1 MDDLGLCIL
10 CWLLLSAEPAFSAHS
25 GNGMNVQ
32 NLSWGEE
39 FPGLE
44 RDPKFDP
51 QLLNSKTLSV
61 KHH

>member
-10 CWLLLSAEPAFSAHS
+10 CWLFLSAGPAFSAHG
-25 GNGMNVQ
+25 GNGMNIQ

>member
-1 MDDLGLCIL
+1 MDDLALCIL
-10 CWLLLSAEPAFSAHS
+10 GWLFLSAGPAFSAHG
-25 GNGMNVQ
+25 GNRMNVQ

-44 RDPKFDP
+44 RGPKFDP
-51 QLLNSKTLSV
+51 QSLNSKTLSV